1 MLQRLGALVCN
12 CNQYIADQ
20 KGGENT
26 RRTGKWILF
35 SQELGENFKPQRK
48 HLENYQMAKMT
59 SSCCG
64 HVKVAI
70 HLYKKVTMT

>member
-20 KGGENT
+20 KGKKTQGEPES
-26 RRTGKWILF
+26 RSFF

-59 SSCCG
+59 SSSWG

-70 HLYKKVTMT
+70 LLYKKVTMT